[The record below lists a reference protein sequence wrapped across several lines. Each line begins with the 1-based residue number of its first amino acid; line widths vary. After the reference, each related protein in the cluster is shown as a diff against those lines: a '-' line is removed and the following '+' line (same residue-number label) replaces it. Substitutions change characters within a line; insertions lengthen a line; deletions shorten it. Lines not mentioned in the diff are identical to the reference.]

1 VGKKKMTYEK
11 DDGFLDCIGVPEYFT
26 THLGSV
32 EDVGNGLIRMVRCIQ
47 RNGVLIPV
55 FSVVLPFAS
64 LVDVQRIREKVRKIV
79 VMEESAS
86 RH

>member
-1 VGKKKMTYEK
+1 MTYEK

-32 EDVGNGLIRMVRCIQ
+32 EDVGNGLIRMVRCVQ

-64 LVDVQRIREKVRKIV
+64 LVDVPRIRERAQKIAG
-79 VMEESAS
+79 MESAS